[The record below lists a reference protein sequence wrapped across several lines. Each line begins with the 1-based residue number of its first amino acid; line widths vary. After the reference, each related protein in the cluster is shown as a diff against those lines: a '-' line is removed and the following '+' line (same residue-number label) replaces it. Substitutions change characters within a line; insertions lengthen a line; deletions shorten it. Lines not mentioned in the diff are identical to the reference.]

1 MYWRPESFRVLSRHK
16 LWIALFLVNFARMY
30 ARHISGYFVV
40 LARNCLACRLDYIV
54 LNANEKRTN
63 REKGLIPCQFLN
75 TLREPRDRAEW
86 KREIFTFHREKRSR
100 KRLHGLTDFQNF
112 WQVLFSTYHKQKI
125 EAGASISSG
134 PYFIPR
140 KLDDV
145 KFKTNL
151 CMQLV
156 SFIQFL
162 TAIYLIFVLRKSDE
176 EMKQNLK
183 SVFLKFLS
191 KNTLYASATICNP
204 NAFIYLSIQSC
215 RSADTVVLRMTH
227 FAGEESREDKMQLHM
242 E

>member
-1 MYWRPESFRVLSRHK
+1 
-16 LWIALFLVNFARMY
+16 MY

-75 TLREPRDRAEW
+75 TPREPRDRAEW

-145 KFKTNL
+145 KFKI
-151 CMQLV
+151 CFFEV
-156 SFIQFL
+156 
-162 TAIYLIFVLRKSDE
+162 FVQEYTVR
-176 EMKQNLK
+176 
-183 SVFLKFLS
+183 
-191 KNTLYASATICNP
+191 ICNDLQLQRIHLFEYP
-204 NAFIYLSIQSC
+204 I
-215 RSADTVVLRMTH
+215 
-227 FAGEESREDKMQLHM
+227 MQVS
-242 E
+242 